1 MNFPSRGEKKKDKKG
16 ALILPQTLYKYS
28 SKLFSSGLQKF
39 ADVTAVI
46 TYGTPNPGL
55 ANCCQCTPLRVP
67 GPAHCS
73 LPLHKPCGAPS
84 LLQPQQITY
93 WKDNRC
99 KN

>member
-55 ANCCQCTPLRVP
+55 ANCCQCTPFVCLVLLTAAFLCINP
-67 GPAHCS
+67 VG
-73 LPLHKPCGAPS
+73 LHLCCNHSK
-84 LLQPQQITY
+84 
-93 WKDNRC
+93 
-99 KN
+99 